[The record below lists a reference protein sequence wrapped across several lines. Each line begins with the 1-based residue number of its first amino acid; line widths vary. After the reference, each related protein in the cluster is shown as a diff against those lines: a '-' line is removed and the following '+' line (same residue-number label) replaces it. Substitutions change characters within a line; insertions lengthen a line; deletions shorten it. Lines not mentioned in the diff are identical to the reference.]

1 MHMEDPRAVIKE
13 SIMPA
18 YPWLITSKIDFDSL
32 QKKVSL
38 FNKLGVPYSDED
50 LSDANNRAKEQA
62 KKIADV
68 LKSQGVKEDVSDK
81 KITALIAY
89 LQALGQKGGE

>member
-18 YPWLITSKIDFDSL
+18 YPWLITSTIDFDSL
-32 QKKVSL
+32 HKKVVL
-38 FNKLGVPYSDED
+38 FNKLGVPYSDEI
-50 LSDANNRAKEQA
+50 LHDANNLAKEQA
-62 KKIADV
+62 KKIAEV
-68 LKSQGVKEDVSDK
+68 LKKQGVKGDLSDK
-81 KITALIAY
+81 NITALIAY